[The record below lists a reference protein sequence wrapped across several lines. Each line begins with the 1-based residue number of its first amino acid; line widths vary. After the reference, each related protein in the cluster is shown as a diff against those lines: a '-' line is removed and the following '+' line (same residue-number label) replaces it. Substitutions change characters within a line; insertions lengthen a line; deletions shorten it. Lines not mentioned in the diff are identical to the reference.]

1 MKPLLLKEA
10 CVCQKKAD
18 PKDIDKMDK
27 KEFFKELHRKLREEG
42 IQPADPASKHR
53 NAVASADRELIE
65 TREPVDYSERFR

>member
-1 MKPLLLKEA
+1 
-10 CVCQKKAD
+10 
-18 PKDIDKMDK
+18 MDK

-65 TREPVDYSERFR
+65 TREPVDYSERLR